1 MTRCYVA
8 LFKYVAVYCSG
19 VLQCVV
25 AVWCSVLISHGEW
38 LGFMQRSSNMLQCIV
53 AVCCSL
59 LLQCDAVCCIV
70 MENDSVLC
78 STLLCP
84 ECVYIWK
91 PLECVYIWMPLLWLE
106 CVMQRSVASWMC
118 LRLNASF
125 VSWMWYYP
133 YIWMPLSNVSTS
145 GCLFQM
151 CLHLNAS
158 FVSWMWYYPYIWLP
172 LECVYMVPTFECL
185 YQMCLHLDVSFKCV
199 YIWMPLLCFE
209 CVCSW
214 MSFLYLYSWLFQ
226 NGLCFSFEKEKLSLC
241 YCNKVKRFLI
251 AKSRG
256 SVFLSK
262 TKKRALIVQ

>member
-1 MTRCYVA
+1 MTRCYAA

-151 CLHLNAS
+151 CLHLNAF
-158 FVSWMWYYPYIWLP
+158 FVFW
-172 LECVYMVPTFECL
+172 
-185 YQMCLHLDVSFKCV
+185 MCLHLDVFFEF
-199 YIWMPLLCFE
+199 LLMAFSE
-209 CVCSW
+209 QAL
-214 MSFLYLYSWLFQ
+214 FLFWKRKALAVLLQQSERVSY
-226 NGLCFSFEKEKLSLC
+226 CKE
-241 YCNKVKRFLI
+241 
-251 AKSRG
+251 
-256 SVFLSK
+256 
-262 TKKRALIVQ
+262 